1 MARPVTVS
9 IVGNAGPLKKAVDE
23 SEGAL
28 GRLGGTFS
36 KLGIAAAAGMG
47 AVAAGIGLA
56 AKAAMEDQKSFV
68 LMETAIMNVT
78 GATHAQVKAIDEQIG
93 KMSLA
98 TGVADDKLR
107 PAFEALVRGTKDT
120 EQAMKDMSLVLDIST
135 GLQVDQTT
143 VADALAKAYQGNMR
157 GLRALS
163 PEMATMIKEGASLN
177 EVMDVLGGTFG
188 GTAAAAA
195 DTFAGRMERLKVFG
209 AELVEQLGY
218 YLLPVVEGLAAFI
231 MNDVIPAFQALVDK
245 YGPKV
250 AEIFQRIGE
259 FIGEKV
265 IPVLRDQLIPFMTE
279 LFRVFQEKIIPVVRD
294 IAIKVF
300 EGLSN
305 IFEKVVQKVKDN
317 QDNIKKL
324 QEFFSTAIKFI
335 AEKVAPVLTKV
346 LGVAFDVVGAA
357 IGPVIDVVFALMGA
371 FASLGSFLVKTA
383 SFVLDVVGKMVNGV
397 IDVIN
402 KAIDGANK
410 LNPFSD
416 IPNIPNV
423 SLGGKSLGSAPTAPT
438 SPGGAAAG
446 IADRLD
452 RMSAAQGMP
461 SITFGGIDL
470 SGDDVEE
477 TSGGGGGGGV
487 GGRKKKKRKN
497 VGGGGISGTG
507 GDFAFAGI
515 GFIPLPSLGDLSD
528 LKFDEFGNVV
538 NITVNT
544 VSADANLPTMIV
556 EALQTYNLQSGPID
570 VAIAV

>member
-1 MARPVTVS
+1 MARPITVA
-9 IVGNAGPLKKAVDE
+9 IVGNAGPLKKAVAE
-23 SEGAL
+23 SEGVL
-28 GRLGGTFS
+28 GKLGGTFG

-47 AVAAGIGLA
+47 AVVAGLGAA
-56 AKAAMEDQKSFV
+56 AKAAIEDQKSFV

-78 GATHAQVKAIDEQIG
+78 GATKAQVKAIDEQIG
-93 KMSLA
+93 AMSLA

-120 EQAMKDMSLVLDIST
+120 EEAMKQMSLVLDIST
-135 GLQVDQTT
+135 GLQIDQTT

-163 PEMATMIKEGASLN
+163 PEMATLVKEGASLN
-177 EVMDVLGGTFG
+177 EILDVLGGTFG
-188 GTAAAAA
+188 GTAAQAA
-195 DTFAGRMERLKVFG
+195 DTFAGRIDRLKVFG
-209 AELVEQLGY
+209 SELVEQLGY
-218 YLLPVVEGLAAFI
+218 YLLPVVEGLAKFI
-231 MNDVIPAFQALVDK
+231 MDDVIPAFQILVERV
-245 YGPKV
+245 GPKV
-250 AEIFQRIGE
+250 AEAFEKIGR
-259 FIGEKV
+259 FISEKV
-265 IPVLRDQLIPFMTE
+265 VPVLRDHLIPFMTE

-300 EGLSN
+300 EGLAG
-305 IFEKVVQKVKDN
+305 IFDKVVAKVKDN

-324 QEFFSTAIKFI
+324 TEFFQTAIKFI

-371 FASLGSFLVKTA
+371 FASLGTFLVKTA

-438 SPGGAAAG
+438 APGGTAAG

-452 RMSAAQGMP
+452 RMAAGAGMP
-461 SITFGGIDL
+461 SLNFGGIDL
-470 SGDDVEE
+470 SDDEE
-477 TSGGGGGGGV
+477 VDTKSGGGGGGS
-487 GGRKKKKRKN
+487 GRKKKKRKGAA
-497 VGGGGISGTG
+497 VAPGISTG
-507 GDFAFAGI
+507 ALAPINVLEGLTQATIDANLKGI
-515 GFIPLPSLGDLSD
+515 GDMI
-528 LKFDEFGNVV
+528 

-544 VSADANLPTMIV
+544 VTADANLPTLIV
-556 EALQTYNLQSGPID
+556 EALQQYNLVNGPAD
-570 VAIAV
+570 FQIAV

>member
-135 GLQVDQTT
+135 GLQIDQTT

-317 QDNIKKL
+317 QNNIKKL

-477 TSGGGGGGGV
+477 TSGGGGGGG
-487 GGRKKKKRKN
+487 GGSSKKKKR
-497 VGGGGISGTG
+497 GGASIAPGIASGALAPIGGSVFDPLNPADIEAFLNGQAGT
-507 GDFAFAGI
+507 
-515 GFIPLPSLGDLSD
+515 
-528 LKFDEFGNVV
+528 V